1 MSEVKKKPSLHTVL
15 TPQLLDL
22 YEVNDAIVVIIDVF
36 RATSTMAT
44 ALYNGA
50 SKIIK
55 WLKENS
61 NKYSKDYKGQ
71 YYQEQQ
77 YFEELI
83 VSIYLVY
90 IPSGGAGVI
99 YFYPTR
105 HKYPHFT
112 IPVDMNGKVHYTTTE
127 IERDYDP
134 NNWIYFANFLLKLG
148 SSYIHLE

>member
-1 MSEVKKKPSLHTVL
+1 MSTSQTQMTKTQMTKTQITK
-15 TPQLLDL
+15 TP
-22 YEVNDAIVVIIDVF
+22 
-36 RATSTMAT
+36 TSQTITLRMFA
-44 ALYNGA
+44 NGA

-83 VSIYLVY
+83 VNIYLVY